1 MARIRSLSSMILGPP
16 LASTAFLTAIA
27 MIAFAANS
35 LLCRMALGA
44 GLIDAAS
51 FATIR
56 VVAGATVLTLIAVP
70 RWRARGREK
79 ADPIAVVSLFLYM
92 TFFSFAYLSLAAGT
106 GALILFGAVQLTM
119 LSAALQGGEH
129 FSWLSWVGLA
139 LALLGLVYLLSPG
152 LAAPDPQGAVLM
164 IIAGIAWG
172 IYSLRGRRTADPLGA
187 TANSF
192 IFSVP
197 LVVVVSLFALA
208 DVQASPRGVGLAI
221 ASGAIASALGYVV
234 WFAALGGLTATRA
247 ATVQLSVPIIAA
259 FGGVVLLSEDV
270 TVRLL
275 IASAATLGG
284 IWIVLAQ
291 RTRPTDIR

>member
-1 MARIRSLSSMILGPP
+1 
-16 LASTAFLTAIA
+16 
-27 MIAFAANS
+27 
-35 LLCRMALGA
+35 MALGA

-51 FATIR
+51 FATVR
-56 VVAGATVLTLIAVP
+56 VVAGAAVLMLIAVP

-79 ADPIAVVSLFLYM
+79 ADPIAVVALFLYM
-92 TFFSFAYLSLAAGT
+92 AFFSFAYLSLAAGT

-119 LSAALQGGEH
+119 LAAALHGGEH

-284 IWIVLAQ
+284 IWLVLAQ
-291 RTRPTDIR
+291 RTRTADIR

>member
-1 MARIRSLSSMILGPP
+1 MILGPP

-51 FATIR
+51 FATVR

>member
-1 MARIRSLSSMILGPP
+1 
-16 LASTAFLTAIA
+16 
-27 MIAFAANS
+27 
-35 LLCRMALGA
+35 MALGA

-56 VVAGATVLTLIAVP
+56 VVAGALVLALIALP

-79 ADPIAVVSLFLYM
+79 PDLIAVTTLFLYM
-92 TFFSFAYLSLAAGT
+92 VFFSFAYLSLAAGT

-119 LSAALQGGEH
+119 LTAALHGGEQLP
-129 FSWLSWVGLA
+129 WPSWVGLM
-139 LALLGLVYLLSPG
+139 LAVLGLVYLVWPG
-152 LAAPDPQGAVLM
+152 LAAPDPQGAVFM
-164 IIAGIAWG
+164 TVAGIAWG
-172 IYSLRGRRTADPLGA
+172 IYSLRGRLTTDALAA

-192 IFSVP
+192 IYSVP
-197 LVVVVSLFALA
+197 LVVAVSLFALG
-208 DVQASPRGVGLAI
+208 DVQASPRGVSLAV
-221 ASGAIASALGYVV
+221 ASGAVTSALGYVV

-275 IASAATLGG
+275 IASTATLGG
-284 IWIVLAQ
+284 IWLVLAQ
-291 RTRPTDIR
+291 RAKAVDIR

>member
-1 MARIRSLSSMILGPP
+1 MILGPP
-16 LASTAFLTAIA
+16 LTSTAFLTAIA

-56 VVAGATVLTLIAVP
+56 VIAGAAVLALIALP
-70 RWRARGREK
+70 RWRARGRGRI
-79 ADPIAVVSLFLYM
+79 DPVAVATLFLYM
-92 TFFSFAYLSLAAGT
+92 AFFSFAYLSLAAGT

-119 LSAALQGGEH
+119 LSAALHGGEQ
-129 FSWLSWVGLA
+129 FSWLCWVGLA
-139 LALLGLVYLLSPG
+139 VASLGLVYLVWPG

-172 IYSLRGRRTADPLGA
+172 LYSLRGRLAADALAA

-192 IFSVP
+192 IYSVP
-197 LVVVVSLFALA
+197 LVVAVSLFALG

-221 ASGAIASALGYVV
+221 ASGAVTSALGYVV

-270 TVRLL
+270 TARLL
-275 IASAATLGG
+275 IASIATLGG

-291 RTRPTDIR
+291 RARAADIR

>member
-1 MARIRSLSSMILGPP
+1 MILGPP
-16 LASTAFLTAIA
+16 FTSTAFLTAIA

-56 VVAGATVLTLIAVP
+56 VIAGAAVLALIALP
-70 RWRARGREK
+70 RWRARERGRV
-79 ADPIAVVSLFLYM
+79 DPVAVTTLFLYM
-92 TFFSFAYLSLAAGT
+92 AFFSFAYLSLAAGT

-119 LSAALQGGEH
+119 LSAALHGGEQ
-129 FSWLSWVGLA
+129 FSWLCWVGLA
-139 LALLGLVYLLSPG
+139 VASLGLVYLVWPG

-172 IYSLRGRRTADPLGA
+172 LYSLRGRLAADALAA

-192 IFSVP
+192 IYSVP
-197 LVVVVSLFALA
+197 LVVAVSLFALG

-221 ASGAIASALGYVV
+221 ASGAVTSALGYVV

-270 TVRLL
+270 TARLL
-275 IASAATLGG
+275 IASIATLGG

-291 RTRPTDIR
+291 RARAADIR

>member
-1 MARIRSLSSMILGPP
+1 MILGAP
-16 LASTAFLTAIA
+16 LTSTAFLTAIA

-56 VVAGATVLTLIAVP
+56 VVAGATVLTLIALP
-70 RWRARGREK
+70 RWRARGRGK
-79 ADPIAVVSLFLYM
+79 TDPIAVTTLFLYM

-119 LSAALQGGEH
+119 LSAALHGGER
-129 FSWLSWVGLA
+129 FSWLCWVGLA
-139 LALLGLVYLLSPG
+139 LALLGLVYLVWPG
-152 LAAPDPQGAVLM
+152 LVAPDPQGAVFM
-164 IIAGIAWG
+164 IVAGIAWG
-172 IYSLRGRRTADPLGA
+172 IYSLRGRLAADALGA

-192 IFSVP
+192 IYSVP
-197 LVVVVSLFALA
+197 LVVVVSLFTLA
-208 DVQASPRGVGLAI
+208 DVQASPRGIGLAI
-221 ASGAIASALGYVV
+221 ASGAVASGLGYVV
-234 WFAALGGLTATRA
+234 WFTALGGLTATRA

-259 FGGVVLLSEDV
+259 FGGALLLSEDV
-270 TVRLL
+270 TARLL
-275 IASAATLGG
+275 IASTATLGG

-291 RTRPTDIR
+291 RAKAADVR